1 MNKKQDAANAAVNRA
16 ARPAMYAII
25 AAIVLCVV
33 GVVLTSTAPGV
44 FVAIGGW
51 VTVIVIMFLIA
62 VWAGLAIVRNTNR
75 NADRT
80 DEGPDV

>member
-16 ARPAMYAII
+16 ARPAMYSFI
-25 AAIVLCVV
+25 AAVMLCVI
-33 GVVLTSTAPGV
+33 GVVLTGTAPGV
-44 FVAIGGW
+44 FVALGGW

-62 VWAGLAIVRNTNR
+62 IWAGLTIVRNMNR

-80 DEGPDV
+80 DDGPDT